1 MPERY
6 YRVDIQFRNG
16 TSEGF
21 DAKEFDIDVSNTRL
35 ESGDRTPCGPPH
47 QVLVL
52 GAIWGGGTPSPR
64 PSPSSRDSGGG
75 ALLGVAASKG
85 RSSSTCEGVSSSLR
99 LQYPQADE
107 ANLYLRRYPRDLV
120 IGPLKALHYARR
132 VCGRQLEY
140 QGAAAGSSIRIGEDV
155 EYIHLEI
162 PDFAC
167 YLGQDSLP
175 VRYPDFDPASGFG
188 QPGERYQGPHHVN
201 RASCV
206 GRSRKPLAK
215 VGSCNRRP
223 SGAPGLYGV
232 TVVGDARAAIGRW

>member
-21 DAKEFDIDVSNTRL
+21 DAKEFDIDVSNTRR
-35 ESGDRTPCGPPH
+35 ESGGRTTCGPPH

-52 GAIWGGGTPSPR
+52 GAIWGGGTPLPR
-64 PSPSSRDSGGG
+64 PGPSSQDSGGG

-120 IGPLKALHYARR
+120 IGPLKACITLEGSAVASWNTRVRLPDLRSGSERTSNISTSRSRILPATSARIPSLFGTR
-132 VCGRQLEY
+132 T
-140 QGAAAGSSIRIGEDV
+140 SIRHPGS
-155 EYIHLEI
+155 
-162 PDFAC
+162 
-167 YLGQDSLP
+167 GN
-175 VRYPDFDPASGFG
+175 PAS
-188 QPGERYQGPHHVN
+188 VT
-201 RASCV
+201 RARITST
-206 GRSRKPLAK
+206 
-215 VGSCNRRP
+215 
-223 SGAPGLYGV
+223 GLP
-232 TVVGDARAAIGRW
+232 A